1 MGLDTVAISIAT
13 EEESTPVG
21 VIIEANDGAGS
32 DQVCLDTPT
41 TSSTAAAESRQ
52 VGLDTAVKAADEAGN
67 GRGVDTVATQD
78 AAGETC
84 TPICPQTTYKTKMEE
99 YKDEKVT
106 SKRQMQ
112 EMQVSYTRTQQSKQN
127 RQNSSRMEEES
138 EQEQDAN
145 VLHQFLPSSLV
156 CYKTNTL

>member
-41 TSSTAAAESRQ
+41 TSSTAVAESRQ
-52 VGLDTAVKAADEAGN
+52 VGLATAVKTVDEAGK
-67 GRGVDTVATQD
+67 RSDVDTVATQD

-84 TPICPQTTYKTKMEE
+84 TPLLPT
-99 YKDEKVT
+99 D
-106 SKRQMQ
+106 
-112 EMQVSYTRTQQSKQN
+112 
-127 RQNSSRMEEES
+127 
-138 EQEQDAN
+138 N
-145 VLHQFLPSSLV
+145 V
-156 CYKTNTL
+156 